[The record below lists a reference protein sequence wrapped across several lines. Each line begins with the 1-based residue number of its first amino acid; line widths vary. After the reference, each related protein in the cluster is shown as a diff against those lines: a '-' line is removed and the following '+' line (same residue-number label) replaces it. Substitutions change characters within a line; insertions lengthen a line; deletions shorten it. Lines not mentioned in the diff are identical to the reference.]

1 MIRKS
6 YKNGDEYD
14 PTDFVDSDKQEAQQA
29 DNELDELNK
38 ELETYGDS
46 PMTRKIFGQEVSVVT
61 RKTKAEMA
69 QLECPNS
76 AVGHRCCQKCKLE
89 HCVHYVDETLPAD
102 SEDYGGCL
110 LWIK

>member
-29 DNELDELNK
+29 DNELDELSK

-46 PMTRKIFGQEVSVVT
+46 PMTKKIFG
-61 RKTKAEMA
+61 
-69 QLECPNS
+69 
-76 AVGHRCCQKCKLE
+76 
-89 HCVHYVDETLPAD
+89 
-102 SEDYGGCL
+102 
-110 LWIK
+110 